1 MPSVTIKTIAGKE
14 AGTAELAADV
24 FGVQP
29 NVPVM
34 HQAVIAQLAHRRSGT
49 QSTKTRAEVRGGGR
63 KPFKQKGTGNARQ
76 GSIRAPH
83 YSGGGITH
91 APKPRS
97 YTMKVNKKV
106 VRLALTSALSDR
118 ANEGKVLVVES
129 WGWDA
134 PSTKSAVSALK
145 ALGIDS
151 RALVVLQRDDVVAA
165 KSFRNLPGIQI
176 LEANELNA
184 YDVLCNDWLVFTAA
198 SLPRGTGAAP
208 KAVKAAANAAAPTAK
223 AAAPTAKAEVA
234 EVDSVAEVAPI
245 EAAAPAEAVEVEV
258 AAPVEQAAAPQ
269 AFAAVG
275 ADADTDTDSAPI
287 DFGPGSA
294 PANADGS
301 GPEAYTIK
309 GNADSMLYHLPDGRW
324 YDATIAE
331 VWFDTEAA
339 AVAAGFTKAGARKA
353 KAADAEDAE

>member
-118 ANEGKVLVVES
+118 ANEGKVLVVDS

-151 RALVVLQRDDVVAA
+151 SALVVLQRDDVAAA

-198 SLPRGTGAAP
+198 SLPTGAGAAP
-208 KAVKAAANAAAPTAK
+208 KAVKATPTAQAAAPTA
-223 AAAPTAKAEVA
+223 AQAAPTAATAEVA

-275 ADADTDTDSAPI
+275 TDADADADDDNAPI

-294 PANADGS
+294 PAGCGPQAPAS
-301 GPEAYTIK
+301 GC
-309 GNADSMLYHLPDGRW
+309 
-324 YDATIAE
+324 
-331 VWFDTEAA
+331 
-339 AVAAGFTKAGARKA
+339 
-353 KAADAEDAE
+353 